1 VTTSYRISVLFITL
15 LMALAGMVTVSAAP
29 SMATTYSSIMQA
41 NAGTYWCTSTSAVCE
56 RSFTTVSKGT
66 DVRMVCWQDG
76 RTATGV
82 YASNRWFYVQ
92 MASGLEG
99 FVHSSNISTKTQTAT
114 PACTTLLWFK
124 AMTWALGQD
133 GQQKVPANAKNGNV
147 VTYWSGWCWLFAY
160 DAWNLG
166 AGHTPRYSGADA
178 QAAYGSYSSH
188 KLVQP
193 PTSSPPPGS
202 MVFFAYRKLGH
213 VAISLGDGWI
223 ETTQDIGT
231 TLPVTHMKIST
242 QGLTQLGY
250 VLPSNV

>member
-1 VTTSYRISVLFITL
+1 
-15 LMALAGMVTVSAAP
+15 MAIAGLVTVSAAP
-29 SMATTYSSIMQA
+29 SMATTYTSVMQA
-41 NAGTYWCTSTSAVCE
+41 SAGTYWCTSTSAVCE
-56 RSFTTVSKGT
+56 QSFATVSKGT
-66 DVRMVCWQDG
+66 DVHMVCWQDG

-82 YASNRWFYVQ
+82 YASNRWFYVEL
-92 MASGLEG
+92 ATGLEG
-99 FVHSSNISTKTQTAT
+99 FVHSSDVSTKTQTAT
-114 PACTTLLWFK
+114 PACTTLSWFD

-133 GQQKVPANAKNGNV
+133 GQQKVPANAKNYNN

-166 AGHTPRYSGADA
+166 ADHTPRYTGGGDA
-178 QAAYGSYSSH
+178 QAAYDFYNNHHLAQS
-188 KLVQP
+188 

-202 MVFFAYRKLGH
+202 LVFFAYGSLGH

-231 TLPVTHMKIST
+231 TLPVTHMKISA

-250 VLPSNV
+250 VLPANV